1 MPLSN
6 KLDSLVRCSIA
17 GYRQIL
23 QADASVVDLN
33 KLGPYYYDL
42 GRKLCDLE
50 VMRERDEIQRAL
62 IEAYGTRFRTIM
74 DASQNIMRVGNCG
87 FANFSNGFAKFGV
100 DSHLVLYFPLNV
112 QQEDSS
118 KWTKRLDIA
127 EKKLFAKGQK
137 VDSCNVSVC
146 SLSLFHCCFFLILFH
161 ILILSQL
168 HAPHPSIR
176 EQVTQQLNDWEKRE
190 SQKIVASQTVI
201 NHKKRRIAEGK
212 NIS

>member
-1 MPLSN
+1 MDDILASQERVSCVVETPLRGLGF
-6 KLDSLVRCSIA
+6 LDSSYDAQDLAQGTKMDLPFWIVKDLAGRRKVVTPELPKPYRE

-74 DASQNIMRVGNCG
+74 DASQNIMR
-87 FANFSNGFAKFGV
+87 
-100 DSHLVLYFPLNV
+100 
-112 QQEDSS
+112 EDPS
-118 KWTKRLDIA
+118 KWTKRLDVA

-137 VDSCNVSVC
+137 
-146 SLSLFHCCFFLILFH
+146 
-161 ILILSQL
+161 
-168 HAPHPSIR
+168 
-176 EQVTQQLNDWEKRE
+176 VTQQLNDWEKRE

-201 NHKKRRIAEGK
+201 NHKKRRVAEG
-212 NIS
+212 NNNS